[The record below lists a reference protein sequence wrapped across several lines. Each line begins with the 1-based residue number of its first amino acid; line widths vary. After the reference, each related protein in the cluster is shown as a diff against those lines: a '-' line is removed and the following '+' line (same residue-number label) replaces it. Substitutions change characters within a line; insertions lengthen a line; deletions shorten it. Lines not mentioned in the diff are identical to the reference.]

1 MNEMRALI
9 VSEAKL
15 LFREP
20 VYWLVVILLPTA
32 VLLIF
37 GSMFGPSEP
46 DPSLGGL
53 RFIDVFVPSLVVIS
67 VATLGIQTLP
77 IRLATYREK
86 GVLRRLS
93 TTPAHPM
100 RLLIAQFVVYATTAV
115 ASLGLLVVVANVWFG
130 VPWPQQPLDVR
141 CGVRARPEL
150 PVRDRPA
157 PRGSRAVVEGGDRR
171 GDPPLLRGDAARR
184 RVPAAGATCRRS

>member
-1 MNEMRALI
+1 MRSLI
-9 VSEAKL
+9 ATEARL
-15 LFREP
+15 LFRDP
-20 VYWLVVILLPTA
+20 VTWLAAIALPTV

-37 GSMFGPSEP
+37 GSIFGPSEP

-77 IRLATYREK
+77 IRLATYRER

-130 VPWPQQPLDVR
+130 VPWPQQP
-141 CGVRARPEL
+141 
-150 PVRDRPA
+150 
-157 PRGSRAVVEGGDRR
+157 VVYV
-171 GDPPLLRGDAARR
+171 A
-184 RVPAAGATCRRS
+184 